1 MPVRVNRRIECA
13 HHILDNIKS
22 HSEPIAAIAV
32 VTDRVSEVRLALV
45 VKRHHIWICRKRGL
59 VLVLNL
65 NRGSWK
71 DEATI
76 SRWPGV
82 VERRMAW
89 TASESADPDDP
100 RVEHY
105 TINLRLVGG
114 EHAVS

>member
-13 HHILDNIKS
+13 HCIAHNIRS

-32 VTDRVSEVRLALV
+32 VTDRVSKVGLALV

-76 SRWPGV
+76 SRWPGI

-89 TASESADPDDP
+89 AASESTDPDQP
-100 RVEHY
+100 RVKHY
-105 TINLRLVGG
+105 TINLRLIGV
-114 EHAVS
+114 EHALF